1 MTLLSIE
8 DLSVVIDRPGR
19 RVAALS
25 GVNLHVD
32 PGEVVGLV
40 GESGGGKSMVARS
53 VMGLLPGGSRVTGRV
68 LFDGADVLAMG
79 AAELEAFRGR
89 GAAICFQNPRG
100 ALSPTRTVGRQLVDR
115 LVTHRGLA
123 PAPARTVAAELFE
136 SVGIRSPRRRLNA
149 YPHELSGGMAQ
160 RVMISLATG
169 CAPGLLIADEP
180 TTGLDVTLTREILH
194 RFRLAA
200 ETERRAVLLI
210 SHDLASIAEVCDRV
224 VVLYAGTVVEAG
236 PAERVLREPAHPY
249 TRALLRSV
257 PDIDGRPVTATPGS
271 MPLLARAPASCAF
284 APRCAHAT
292 EVCTR
297 DLPAAG
303 PVDGGWSVACF
314 HPRSGPLTE
323 PAESTDPAGPAE
335 STEFTESTR
344 STDPADPA
352 DSAGSAGSA
361 EPPPPG
367 RTTPPTG
374 SAAPPAPGG
383 AAGGAGLPSPERPG
397 ETGPSGATTADPPA
411 AHALPARPAPA
422 DSGESA
428 ESGKVAGSG
437 NVADLGK
444 PGGAR
449 KPAGAGKG
457 PGPGRTPGSG
467 RPAGA
472 GEIPGGGEV
481 LRIEDAHVVYGA
493 RFGGG
498 GHHALRGVSLSVAA
512 GETLGVVGESG
523 CGKSTLARLMLG
535 LVPPSRGRVEVAGHP
550 FSEVRGRRL
559 RRLRTRAQLVF
570 QDPVGSLSPRRT
582 VADAIGEPLRAAGVP
597 AAEREARVARVLERM
612 ELDPSI
618 LRRRPHE
625 LSGGQAQRVG
635 IARALVGEP
644 DLVVF
649 DEPTSALDV
658 TVQAQILKVIA
669 EVSGDRSRG
678 SVFISHDLA
687 TVRGFCD
694 RVVVLYLGRIVE
706 EGPVEEVFGNPRHPY
721 TRALLSSA
729 PSLGAGFTGPRVELT
744 RDLEEADAA
753 VGCAL
758 APRCPFAT
766 DECREREQELRP
778 YDASRVACRR
788 AAEIPALIER

>member
-8 DLSVVIDRPGR
+8 DLSVVIHRPGR

-25 GVNLHVD
+25 GVNLSVE

-53 VMGLLPGGSRVTGRV
+53 IVGLLPGGSRTTGRV
-68 LFDGADVLAMG
+68 LFEGTDVLTMG
-79 AAELEAFRGR
+79 AAELESFRGH

-115 LVTHRGLA
+115 LVTHQALA
-123 PAPARTVAAELFE
+123 PAPAREVAAKLFE
-136 SVGIRSPRRRLNA
+136 SVGIRSPRRRLDA

-180 TTGLDVTLTREILH
+180 TTGLDVTLTREILN

-200 ETERRAVLLI
+200 NAERRGVLLI

-224 VVLYAGTVVEAG
+224 VVLYAGTVVESG
-236 PAERVLREPAHPY
+236 PGPQVLDEPAHPY

-257 PDIDGRPVTATPGS
+257 PDIDGRAVIATPGA
-271 MPLLARAPASCAF
+271 MPLLSEAPSSCPF
-284 APRCAHAT
+284 VPRCAHAT
-292 EVCTR
+292 ELCVAERPHARTLSS
-297 DLPAAG
+297 D
-303 PVDGGWSVACF
+303 WSAACF

-323 PAESTDPAGPAE
+323 PLTEPLTGPLTGPLDAPSPSLTEPPARTAAVSTGEGTRPAQGTSSGAGTRPGKGTRSGEKTDPGE
-335 STEFTESTR
+335 GTR
-344 STDPADPA
+344 
-352 DSAGSAGSA
+352 
-361 EPPPPG
+361 
-367 RTTPPTG
+367 
-374 SAAPPAPGG
+374 PGG
-383 AAGGAGLPSPERPG
+383 G
-397 ETGPSGATTADPPA
+397 T
-411 AHALPARPAPA
+411 
-422 DSGESA
+422 
-428 ESGKVAGSG
+428 
-437 NVADLGK
+437 
-444 PGGAR
+444 
-449 KPAGAGKG
+449 
-457 PGPGRTPGSG
+457 
-467 RPAGA
+467 
-472 GEIPGGGEV
+472 GGEV
-481 LRIEDAHVVYGA
+481 LRVEDAHVVYGS

-535 LVPPSRGRVEVAGHP
+535 LVAPSTGRVEVAGRVL
-550 FSEVRGRRL
+550 SKVRGREL

-582 VADAIGEPLRAAGVP
+582 VQDAIGEPLRAAGVP
-597 AAEREARVARVLERM
+597 AAERVSRVAGVLERM

-618 LRRRPHE
+618 LGRRPHE

-635 IARALVGEP
+635 IARALVGDP
-644 DLVVF
+644 DLIVF

-706 EGPVEEVFGNPRHPY
+706 EGPVEEVFGNPLHPY

-729 PSLGAGFTGPRVELT
+729 PSLGAGYGGPRVELT
-744 RDLEEADAA
+744 KDLEEADAA
-753 VGCAL
+753 AGCAL

-766 DECREREQELRP
+766 GECRRQEQELRP
-778 YDASRVACRR
+778 YGASLVACHR

>member
-25 GVNLHVD
+25 GVDLSVE

-53 VMGLLPGGSRVTGRV
+53 IVGLLPGGSRTTGRV
-68 LFDGADVLAMG
+68 LFDGADVLTMG
-79 AAELEAFRGR
+79 AAELESFRGH

-123 PAPARTVAAELFE
+123 PAPAREVAAELFE
-136 SVGIRSPRRRLNA
+136 SVGIRSPRRRLDA

-180 TTGLDVTLTREILH
+180 TTGLDVTLTREILN

-200 ETERRAVLLI
+200 NAERRGVLLI

-224 VVLYAGTVVEAG
+224 VVLYAGTVVESG
-236 PAERVLREPAHPY
+236 PGPQVLDEPAHPY

-257 PDIDGRPVTATPGS
+257 PDIDGRPVTATPGA
-271 MPLLARAPASCAF
+271 MPLPVEAPSSCPF

-292 EVCTR
+292 QLCATE
-297 DLPAAG
+297 LPRAEALAS
-303 PVDGGWSVACF
+303 DWSVACF
-314 HPRSGPLTE
+314 HPRSGPLT
-323 PAESTDPAGPAE
+323 DPVDIP
-335 STEFTESTR
+335 S
-344 STDPADPA
+344 PADTPSRPPTDTSSRSPLMGTEPVLTGIA
-352 DSAGSAGSA
+352 PV
-361 EPPPPG
+361 EPPA
-367 RTTPPTG
+367 RTE
-374 SAAPPAPGG
+374 APSGAETVSGVKTVSGG
-383 AAGGAGLPSPERPG
+383 AAGG
-397 ETGPSGATTADPPA
+397 
-411 AHALPARPAPA
+411 
-422 DSGESA
+422 
-428 ESGKVAGSG
+428 
-437 NVADLGK
+437 
-444 PGGAR
+444 
-449 KPAGAGKG
+449 
-457 PGPGRTPGSG
+457 
-467 RPAGA
+467 
-472 GEIPGGGEV
+472 EV
-481 LRIEDAHVVYGA
+481 LRVEDAHVLYRA

-498 GHHALRGVSLSVAA
+498 GHHALRGVSLGVAA
-512 GETLGVVGESG
+512 GETLGIVGESG

-535 LVPPSRGRVEVAGHP
+535 LVAPSRGRVEVAGRVL
-550 FSEVRGRRL
+550 SELRGREL

-597 AAEREARVARVLERM
+597 AAERASRVARVLERM

-618 LRRRPHE
+618 LGRRPHE

-635 IARALVGEP
+635 IARALVGDP
-644 DLVVF
+644 DLIVF

-678 SVFISHDLA
+678 TVFISHDLA

-694 RVVVLYLGRIVE
+694 RVAVLYLGRIVE
-706 EGPVEEVFGNPRHPY
+706 EGPVEEVFGNPLHPY
-721 TRALLSSA
+721 TRALLAGA
-729 PSLGAGFTGPRVELT
+729 PSLGAGYRGPRVELT
-744 RDLEEADAA
+744 KDLEEADAA
-753 VGCAL
+753 AGCAL

-766 DECREREQELRP
+766 GECREQEQELRP
-778 YDASRVACRR
+778 YDASLVACRR